1 MGPSC
6 SAGVGERDLGGQ
18 TSIPSPRGAFASLS
32 RLAAPENQA
41 AIRHLSSVLRA
52 DFGSRFRD
60 RELPLPSQRP
70 TAQAPTSWSA
80 EWNLV
85 TQMADT
91 QPRRPPT
98 EGHCHSTGGSD
109 TPGALGSGTQRGR
122 WGQMLPPP
130 RSPPPTCPDAWVLGA
145 HPVPTAAYAPDPDMR
160 SERLHWTGG
169 QDLPSWPLLR
179 YFLGI
184 VFFFRVYK

>member
-1 MGPSC
+1 MAS
-6 SAGVGERDLGGQ
+6 SRHQRDPRALLELGNRIWGGQ

-32 RLAAPENQA
+32 RLAALENQA

-60 RELPLPSQRP
+60 HELPLPSQRP

-80 EWNLV
+80 ERNLV

-98 EGHCHSTGGSD
+98 EGHCHSAGGSD

-130 RSPPPTCPDAWVLGA
+130 RSPLPTCPDAWVLGA
-145 HPVPTAAYAPDPDMR
+145 TPC
-160 SERLHWTGG
+160 
-169 QDLPSWPLLR
+169 PLL
-179 YFLGI
+179 LMPLTLT
-184 VFFFRVYK
+184 